1 MTENDIKNLISKALT
16 ARKNSYSP
24 YSQFA
29 VGSALLSNNGE
40 IFCGCNIENSAF
52 TPSVCAERVAL
63 FKAVSQGV
71 KNFKAIAVVGGKN
84 TPTDFCPPCGVCR
97 QTLKEFCNDDFKVI
111 LAKDNLEYKIYTLSE
126 LLPHC
131 FDKNNF

>member
-40 IFCGCNIENSAF
+40 IFLRLQYRKLRLYSF
-52 TPSVCAERVAL
+52 RMRRKSRSL
-63 FKAVSQGV
+63 
-71 KNFKAIAVVGGKN
+71 
-84 TPTDFCPPCGVCR
+84 
-97 QTLKEFCNDDFKVI
+97 
-111 LAKDNLEYKIYTLSE
+111 
-126 LLPHC
+126 
-131 FDKNNF
+131 